1 MAFITLLERKILGY
15 RQRRVGPSKV
25 RVLGFLQPIADAV
38 KLFSNQ
44 IERPFSRNY
53 LLYFLSPVIGM
64 CLILLIWVLVPLTTG
79 FHNFLYST
87 IIVVMLMRFGVYP
100 LLLAGW
106 SSNRKYALIGGLRG
120 VSQTISYEIRLALI
134 IMVFLIFLNRYCLER
149 MLLNSAYARIFAVI
163 PLITLLWL
171 VSCLAETNRTPFD
184 FSEGESELV
193 SGFNIEYGSGGFALI
208 FIAEYA
214 RIYFL
219 SALTS
224 SLAFGWRIISPIR
237 NLISVFIVF
246 FWVWARATLP
256 RFRYDLLINLAWK
269 CILPSVLGALELSLL
284 IVFI

>member
-1 MAFITLLERKILGY
+1 
-15 RQRRVGPSKV
+15 
-25 RVLGFLQPIADAV
+25 
-38 KLFSNQ
+38 
-44 IERPFSRNY
+44 
-53 LLYFLSPVIGM
+53 M

-224 SLAFGWRIISPIR
+224 SLAFGWRITSPIR

>member
-100 LLLAGW
+100 LLLAG
-106 SSNRKYALIGGLRG
+106 
-120 VSQTISYEIRLALI
+120 
-134 IMVFLIFLNRYCLER
+134 
-149 MLLNSAYARIFAVI
+149 
-163 PLITLLWL
+163 
-171 VSCLAETNRTPFD
+171 
-184 FSEGESELV
+184 
-193 SGFNIEYGSGGFALI
+193 
-208 FIAEYA
+208 
-214 RIYFL
+214 
-219 SALTS
+219 
-224 SLAFGWRIISPIR
+224 
-237 NLISVFIVF
+237 
-246 FWVWARATLP
+246 
-256 RFRYDLLINLAWK
+256 
-269 CILPSVLGALELSLL
+269 
-284 IVFI
+284 